1 MANELTPL
9 RQTEVYEKLRKII
22 KEQIRT
28 DRQSGH
34 PLTRLGGFLKGL
46 VLKFERPP
54 AVARQVDLAPG
65 RLVAQALPVL
75 NFALPLLGTALKLA
89 AQKGLDMLEQQ
100 GLMAALDD
108 PKKPP
113 TLEAQAQWLARF
125 GADKIDTSI
134 LKLQGAQED
143 FAKRS
148 ARGVSDC
155 EDFYALVH
163 SFEYWQYRQERLL
176 KRTKFLEKYAQAL
189 TTELEKAG
197 AQMDHSREFVDG
209 LAKSVFGAYHWHV
222 RCARAGGECVYP
234 WDDDVPQ
241 RTRFKEVLAAAH
253 GNAAPPGP
261 AVGQV
266 VRSPP
271 PPAGR
276 AMPGAT
282 VRRPPPPA
290 RPN

>member
-1 MANELTPL
+1 MANELTPARQLEVFNRL
-9 RQTEVYEKLRKII
+9 RRTI
-22 KEQIRT
+22 KEQIRS

-65 RLVAQALPVL
+65 RLVAQALPVI
-75 NFALPLLGTALKLA
+75 NFALPMLGTALKLA

-134 LKLQGAQED
+134 LKLQNAQED

-148 ARGVSDC
+148 ASGVANC
-155 EDFYALVH
+155 EDFYALLH
-163 SFEYWQYRQERLL
+163 SHEYWQYRHERLL
-176 KRTKFLEKYAQAL
+176 KRTKFLEMYARAL
-189 TTELEKAG
+189 GTELEKAS
-197 AQMDHSREFVDG
+197 AQVDKSGELVEG
-209 LAKSVFGAYHWHV
+209 LAKSIFGAYHWHE
-222 RCARAGGECVYP
+222 RCVRAGGNCVYP
-234 WDDDVPQ
+234 WDDDQPQ

-253 GNAAPPGP
+253 GKAVPEARP
-261 AVGQV
+261 VGQV
-266 VRSPP
+266 
-271 PPAGR
+271 
-276 AMPGAT
+276 

-290 RPN
+290 AARPH